1 MSTAGWWIAVA
12 AAVWTVL
19 SLGGLALSAGFAMA
33 RPLLRRRRRR
43 ADTGEP
49 VSVVLPIK
57 ALDTGFEIA
66 QASVLRTLP
75 LGSEVIVTARE
86 TASPALDTARR
97 VFADAVVPVEF
108 LHSTANFAVSPKVDN
123 LVEAIAAARNDLIFM
138 KDSNVELPSGGV
150 NPGIGSLTEDVGL
163 VCAIPRAIG
172 AKTFAAAV
180 EAQIMN
186 QSHGRLLLLAD
197 ALGLGFGVGKIMVF
211 RRSVL
216 ERIGGLAAV
225 AHSVGE
231 DSALQVAFAKIGLRT
246 AFMPSVV
253 TQRLGA
259 RGWRDVFDR
268 QMRWTAVRASN
279 TKLAFAAE
287 PLGLC
292 VVAALAAAIA
302 APLAGLHPLT
312 GAVLCLAAWFAIET
326 ALALSE
332 GWDVSVTAPAVMVVR
347 DSLMLAVWSRAWFTR
362 RVVWA
367 GNSVPVNRIGG
378 LPLPADTPADRSEYR
393 QKQRNN
399 L

>member
-1 MSTAGWWIAVA
+1 MSAAAWWIMVV
-12 AAVWTVL
+12 AAVWTVA

-43 ADTGEP
+43 APTGEP

-57 ALDTGFEIA
+57 SLDTGFDIA
-66 QASVLRTLP
+66 QASVLRHLP

-97 VFADAVVPVEF
+97 VFADAVVPVTF

-138 KDSNVELPSGGV
+138 KDSNVELPPGGV
-150 NPGIGSLTEDVGL
+150 VPGIGSLTEDVGL
-163 VCAIPRAIG
+163 VCAIPRAIE

-197 ALGLGFGVGKIMVF
+197 AFGLGFGVGKIMVF

-231 DSALQVAFAKIGLRT
+231 DSALQVAFAKIGLKT

-253 TQRLGA
+253 TQRLGT
-259 RGWRDVFDR
+259 RGWKDVFDR

-292 VVAALAAAIA
+292 VVAAMAAAIA
-302 APLAGLHPLT
+302 APLVGLHPLT
-312 GAVLCLAAWFAIET
+312 GAALCLATWFAIET

-332 GWDVSVTAPAVMVVR
+332 GWDVSVTAPAVMVAR
-347 DSLMLAVWSRAWFTR
+347 DSLMLAVWIRAWFTR

-378 LPLPADTPADRSEYR
+378 LPLPAETPADRT
-393 QKQRNN
+393 KQRNN